1 MLAVV
6 EQGRQRRRKQRGVE
20 SNESRPDADIT
31 P

>member
-6 EQGRQRRRKQRGVE
+6 EQRRQRRREQRGFK